1 MTRLRGGGP
10 PVWARVLLILLVLL
24 LLAALGTFLYVRNL
38 TAPAGGAAYTL
49 EVKPG
54 DTLGAV
60 ARELQ
65 GKNIIKS
72 ADALRFVMR
81 QNGTAGSL
89 KEGMYDLDGSLS
101 VQGVAEKL
109 AGPARIPVVNVT
121 VPEGKRIKDIPAI
134 FQKAGYDG
142 AAILTALKDPSLSK
156 YANGKQKNLEGFVF
170 PATYEFRPKETPRK
184 IVETMVARMNDEFTP
199 ERIAKAKALDLSV
212 RDWVILASMVQ
223 AEAAGDLEMP
233 IVAGVFLNRIKDGI
247 ALGSDPTV
255 AYGLGK
261 DLPDLD
267 RSAGDFTKDTP
278 YSTYTRMGL
287 PAGPINNPGQAALQS
302 VLNSNRKLAD
312 GRDALYFLHAPNGKI
327 YVNHTYAEHLRDNE
341 RYR

>member
-1 MTRLRGGGP
+1 MSRLRGRGA
-10 PVWARVLLILLVLL
+10 PVWARVLLILLALL
-24 LLAALGTFLYVRNL
+24 LLAALGAFLYVRNL
-38 TAPAGGAAYTL
+38 TAPAGGAPYTL

-65 GKNIIKS
+65 DKGIVKS

-89 KEGMYDLDGSLS
+89 KEGLYDLNGSLS
-101 VQGVAEKL
+101 VQAVADKL
-109 AGPARIPVVNVT
+109 AGPARIPVVNVN
-121 VPEGKRIKDIPAI
+121 VPEGKRIQDIPAI
-134 FQKAGYDG
+134 FEKAGFDG
-142 AAILTALKDPSLSK
+142 AAIQTFLKNPSLSK
-156 YANGKQKNLEGFVF
+156 YAAGKQKNLEGFVF

-184 IVETMVARMNDEFTP
+184 IVETMVSRMNNEFTP
-199 ERIAKAKALDLSV
+199 ERVARAKALDLSV

-223 AEAAGDLEMP
+223 AEAANDLEMP
-233 IVAGVFLNRIKDGI
+233 IVAGVFLNRLKDGI

-261 DLPDLD
+261 DLPELD
-267 RSAGDFTKDTP
+267 RSAGDFTTDTP

-287 PAGPINNPGQAALQS
+287 PAGPINNPGEAALQS
-302 VLNSNRKLAD
+302 VLNANRKLAD
-312 GRDALYFLHAPNGKI
+312 GRDALYFLHAANGKI